1 MPAWADC
8 GGSRGIDTELARLSL
23 TRGLFNVTG
32 RCVMKVNRCLAG
44 VGFAGARGLTFFPL
58 GVERWPGCSSYL

>member
-1 MPAWADC
+1 
-8 GGSRGIDTELARLSL
+8 
-23 TRGLFNVTG
+23 
-32 RCVMKVNRCLAG
+32 MKVNQCLAG